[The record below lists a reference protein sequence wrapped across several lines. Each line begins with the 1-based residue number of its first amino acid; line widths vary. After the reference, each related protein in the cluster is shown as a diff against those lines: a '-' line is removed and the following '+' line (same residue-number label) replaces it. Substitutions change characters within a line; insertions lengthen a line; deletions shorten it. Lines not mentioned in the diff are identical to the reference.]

1 MNVYLRRDIDY
12 LLAPYSYEQLFLKL
26 PYDYA
31 VEAAA
36 QSRVFLTHQ
45 DAANSYWSQQY
56 VNIDTTVDDLP
67 HALRLGVHD
76 PKFPRRWAAVLETTN
91 PDWVWFISDDPL
103 EYPRFLEFI
112 GTAGSIPYVPSM
124 TEVLIVDEPD
134 ERKIVEGW
142 NVGSGSKNVTV
153 CSYDIR
159 AAVGASTPTAEIRNY
174 DYFSVGI
181 GEGES
186 RFQAF
191 TDWPD
196 GEEFAFPGLERLNT
210 KKVHY
215 ASGLLPKISSSA
227 HSFLASIPST
237 DSSSLGVQH
246 LSIVDTLCLKSTDHA
261 LYLSVA
267 NTPGTANTRG
277 TKDNDEVFLHPFHRT
292 GIPCCGTS
300 SVSTIDRG

>member
-1 MNVYLRRDIDY
+1 MSVYLRRDIDY
-12 LLAPYSYEQLFLKL
+12 LLAPYSYDQLFLKL

-36 QSRVFLTHQ
+36 QSRAFFTHQ

-112 GTAGSIPYVPSM
+112 GIAGSIPYVPSM

-181 GEGES
+181 GEGET

-196 GEEFAFPGLERLNT
+196 GEEFAFPGLERLKT
-210 KKVHY
+210 KKGPLRKRFTTEDLFEC
-215 ASGLLPKISSSA
+215 AQLFGLDPFNRQFLTGRATLINSGYPLPKKYG
-227 HSFLASIPST
+227 PC
-237 DSSSLGVQH
+237 
-246 LSIVDTLCLKSTDHA
+246 TLFERREHTW
-261 LYLSVA
+261 
-267 NTPGTANTRG
+267 
-277 TKDNDEVFLHPFHRT
+277 
-292 GIPCCGTS
+292 
-300 SVSTIDRG
+300 DREHEGN

>member
-1 MNVYLRRDIDY
+1 MSVYLRRDIDY
-12 LLAPYSYEQLFLKL
+12 LLAPYSYDQLFLKL
-26 PYDYA
+26 PFDYA

-76 PKFPRRWAAVLETTN
+76 PQFPRRWAAVLETTN

-181 GEGES
+181 GEGET

-196 GEEFAFPGLERLNT
+196 GEEFAFPGLERLKT
-210 KKVHY
+210 KKGPLRKRFTTEDLFEC
-215 ASGLLPKISSSA
+215 AQLFGLDPFNRQFLTGRATLINSGYPLPKKYG
-227 HSFLASIPST
+227 PC
-237 DSSSLGVQH
+237 
-246 LSIVDTLCLKSTDHA
+246 TLFERREHTWDRDHEG
-261 LYLSVA
+261 
-267 NTPGTANTRG
+267 N
-277 TKDNDEVFLHPFHRT
+277 
-292 GIPCCGTS
+292 
-300 SVSTIDRG
+300 

>member
-1 MNVYLRRDIDY
+1 MSVYLRRDIDY
-12 LLAPYSYEQLFLKL
+12 LLAPYSYDQLFLKL
-26 PYDYA
+26 PFDYA

-112 GTAGSIPYVPSM
+112 GIAGSIPYVPSM

-181 GEGES
+181 GEGET

-196 GEEFAFPGLERLNT
+196 GEEFAFPGLERLKT
-210 KKVHY
+210 KKGPLRKRFTTEDLFEC
-215 ASGLLPKISSSA
+215 AQLFGLDPFNRQFLTGRATLINSGYPLPKKYG
-227 HSFLASIPST
+227 PC
-237 DSSSLGVQH
+237 
-246 LSIVDTLCLKSTDHA
+246 TLFERREHTW
-261 LYLSVA
+261 
-267 NTPGTANTRG
+267 
-277 TKDNDEVFLHPFHRT
+277 
-292 GIPCCGTS
+292 
-300 SVSTIDRG
+300 DREHEGN

>member
-1 MNVYLRRDIDY
+1 MGVYLRRDIDY

-36 QSRVFLTHQ
+36 QSPVFLTHQ

-76 PKFPRRWAAVLETTN
+76 PQFPRRWAAVLETTN
-91 PDWVWFISDDPL
+91 TDWVWFISDDPL

-181 GEGES
+181 GEGET

-196 GEEFAFPGLERLNT
+196 GEEFAFPGLERLKT
-210 KKVHY
+210 KKGPLRKRFTTEDLFEC
-215 ASGLLPKISSSA
+215 AQLFGLDPFNRQFLTGRATLINSGYPLPKKYG
-227 HSFLASIPST
+227 PC
-237 DSSSLGVQH
+237 
-246 LSIVDTLCLKSTDHA
+246 TLFERREHTW
-261 LYLSVA
+261 
-267 NTPGTANTRG
+267 
-277 TKDNDEVFLHPFHRT
+277 
-292 GIPCCGTS
+292 
-300 SVSTIDRG
+300 DREHEGN

>member
-1 MNVYLRRDIDY
+1 MSVYLRRDIDY
-12 LLAPYSYEQLFLKL
+12 LLAPYSYDQLFLKL
-26 PYDYA
+26 PFDYA

-76 PKFPRRWAAVLETTN
+76 PQFPRRWAAVLETTY

-181 GEGES
+181 GEGET

-196 GEEFAFPGLERLNT
+196 GEEFAFPGLERLKT
-210 KKVHY
+210 KKGPLRKRFTTEDLFEC
-215 ASGLLPKISSSA
+215 AQLFGLDPFNRQFLTGRATLINSGYPLPKKYG
-227 HSFLASIPST
+227 PC
-237 DSSSLGVQH
+237 
-246 LSIVDTLCLKSTDHA
+246 TLFERREHTW
-261 LYLSVA
+261 
-267 NTPGTANTRG
+267 
-277 TKDNDEVFLHPFHRT
+277 
-292 GIPCCGTS
+292 
-300 SVSTIDRG
+300 DREHEGN

>member
-210 KKVHY
+210 KKGPLRKRFTTEDLFEC
-215 ASGLLPKISSSA
+215 AQLFGLDPFNRQFLTGRATLINSGYPLPKKYG
-227 HSFLASIPST
+227 P
-237 DSSSLGVQH
+237 
-246 LSIVDTLCLKSTDHA
+246 CA
-261 LYLSVA
+261 LFERREH
-267 NTPGTANTRG
+267 TW
-277 TKDNDEVFLHPFHRT
+277 
-292 GIPCCGTS
+292 
-300 SVSTIDRG
+300 DRKHEGN

>member
-1 MNVYLRRDIDY
+1 MSVYLRRDIDY
-12 LLAPYSYEQLFLKL
+12 LLAPYSYDQLFLKL
-26 PYDYA
+26 PFDYA

-76 PKFPRRWAAVLETTN
+76 PQFPRRWAAVLETTN

-159 AAVGASTPTAEIRNY
+159 AAVGASTPSAEIRNY

-181 GEGES
+181 GEGET

-196 GEEFAFPGLERLNT
+196 GEEFAFPGLERLKT
-210 KKVHY
+210 KKGPLRKRFTTEDLFEC
-215 ASGLLPKISSSA
+215 AQLFGLDPFNRQFLTGRATLINSGYPLPKKYG
-227 HSFLASIPST
+227 PC
-237 DSSSLGVQH
+237 
-246 LSIVDTLCLKSTDHA
+246 TLFERREHTWDRDHEG
-261 LYLSVA
+261 
-267 NTPGTANTRG
+267 N
-277 TKDNDEVFLHPFHRT
+277 
-292 GIPCCGTS
+292 
-300 SVSTIDRG
+300 

>member
-1 MNVYLRRDIDY
+1 MSVYLRRDIDY
-12 LLAPYSYEQLFLKL
+12 LLAPYSYDQLFLKL
-26 PYDYA
+26 PFDYA

-76 PKFPRRWAAVLETTN
+76 PQFPRRWAAVLETTN

-181 GEGES
+181 GEGET

-196 GEEFAFPGLERLNT
+196 GEEFAFPGLERLKT
-210 KKVHY
+210 KKGPLRKRFTTEDLFEC
-215 ASGLLPKISSSA
+215 AQLFGLDPFNRQFLTGRATLINSGYPLPKKYG
-227 HSFLASIPST
+227 PC
-237 DSSSLGVQH
+237 
-246 LSIVDTLCLKSTDHA
+246 TLFERREHTW
-261 LYLSVA
+261 
-267 NTPGTANTRG
+267 
-277 TKDNDEVFLHPFHRT
+277 
-292 GIPCCGTS
+292 
-300 SVSTIDRG
+300 DREHEGN

>member
-1 MNVYLRRDIDY
+1 MGVYLRRDIDY

-76 PKFPRRWAAVLETTN
+76 PQFPRRWAAVLETTN

-181 GEGES
+181 GEGET

-196 GEEFAFPGLERLNT
+196 GEEFAFPGLERLKT
-210 KKVHY
+210 KKGPLRKRFTTEDLFEC
-215 ASGLLPKISSSA
+215 AQLFGLDPFNRQFLTGRATLINSGYPLPKKYG
-227 HSFLASIPST
+227 PC
-237 DSSSLGVQH
+237 
-246 LSIVDTLCLKSTDHA
+246 TLFERREHTW
-261 LYLSVA
+261 
-267 NTPGTANTRG
+267 
-277 TKDNDEVFLHPFHRT
+277 
-292 GIPCCGTS
+292 
-300 SVSTIDRG
+300 DREHEGN

>member
-1 MNVYLRRDIDY
+1 MSVYLRRDIDY
-12 LLAPYSYEQLFLKL
+12 LLAPYSYDQLFLKL
-26 PYDYA
+26 PFDYA

-112 GTAGSIPYVPSM
+112 GIAGSIPYVPSM

-159 AAVGASTPTAEIRNY
+159 AAVGASTPTAEIRKY

-181 GEGES
+181 GEGET

-196 GEEFAFPGLERLNT
+196 GEEFAFPGLERLKT
-210 KKVHY
+210 KKGPLRKRFTTEDLFEC
-215 ASGLLPKISSSA
+215 AQLFGLDPFNRQFLTGRATLINSGYPLPKKYG
-227 HSFLASIPST
+227 PC
-237 DSSSLGVQH
+237 
-246 LSIVDTLCLKSTDHA
+246 TLFERREHTW
-261 LYLSVA
+261 
-267 NTPGTANTRG
+267 
-277 TKDNDEVFLHPFHRT
+277 
-292 GIPCCGTS
+292 
-300 SVSTIDRG
+300 DREHEGN

>member
-1 MNVYLRRDIDY
+1 MSVYLRRDIDY
-12 LLAPYSYEQLFLKL
+12 LLAPYSYDQLFLKL
-26 PYDYA
+26 PFDYA

-76 PKFPRRWAAVLETTN
+76 PQFPRRWAAVLETTN

-181 GEGES
+181 GEGET

-196 GEEFAFPGLERLNT
+196 GEEFAFPGLERLKT
-210 KKVHY
+210 KKGPLRKRFTTEDLFEC
-215 ASGLLPKISSSA
+215 AQLFGLDPFNRQFLTGRATLINSGYPLPKKYG
-227 HSFLASIPST
+227 P
-237 DSSSLGVQH
+237 
-246 LSIVDTLCLKSTDHA
+246 CA
-261 LYLSVA
+261 LFERREH
-267 NTPGTANTRG
+267 TW
-277 TKDNDEVFLHPFHRT
+277 
-292 GIPCCGTS
+292 
-300 SVSTIDRG
+300 DREHEGN

>member
-1 MNVYLRRDIDY
+1 MGVYLRRDIDY

-112 GTAGSIPYVPSM
+112 GIAGSIPYVPSM

-181 GEGES
+181 GEGET

-196 GEEFAFPGLERLNT
+196 GEEFAFPGLERLKT
-210 KKVHY
+210 KKGPLRKRFTTEDLFEC
-215 ASGLLPKISSSA
+215 AQLFGLDPFNRQFLTGRATLINSGYPLPKKYG
-227 HSFLASIPST
+227 PC
-237 DSSSLGVQH
+237 
-246 LSIVDTLCLKSTDHA
+246 TLFERREHTW
-261 LYLSVA
+261 
-267 NTPGTANTRG
+267 
-277 TKDNDEVFLHPFHRT
+277 
-292 GIPCCGTS
+292 
-300 SVSTIDRG
+300 DREHEGN

>member
-1 MNVYLRRDIDY
+1 MSVYLRRDIDY
-12 LLAPYSYEQLFLKL
+12 LLAPYSYDQLFLKL
-26 PYDYA
+26 PFDYA

-76 PKFPRRWAAVLETTN
+76 PQFPRRWAAVLETTN

-181 GEGES
+181 GEGET

-196 GEEFAFPGLERLNT
+196 GEEFAFPGLERLKT
-210 KKVHY
+210 KKGPLRKRFTTEDLFEC
-215 ASGLLPKISSSA
+215 AQLFGLDPFNRQFLTGRATLINSGYPLPCLLYTS
-227 HSFLASIPST
+227 PSPR
-237 DSSSLGVQH
+237 DS
-246 LSIVDTLCLKSTDHA
+246 
-261 LYLSVA
+261 
-267 NTPGTANTRG
+267 
-277 TKDNDEVFLHPFHRT
+277 
-292 GIPCCGTS
+292 
-300 SVSTIDRG
+300 

>member
-1 MNVYLRRDIDY
+1 MSVYLRRDIDY
-12 LLAPYSYEQLFLKL
+12 LLAPYSYDQLFLKL
-26 PYDYA
+26 PFDYA

-76 PKFPRRWAAVLETTN
+76 PQFPRRWAAVLETTN

-142 NVGSGSKNVTV
+142 NVGSGSKNVAV

-181 GEGES
+181 GEGET

-196 GEEFAFPGLERLNT
+196 GEEFAFPGLERLKT
-210 KKVHY
+210 KKGPLRKRFTTEDLFEC
-215 ASGLLPKISSSA
+215 AQLFGLDPFNRQFLTGRATLINSGYPLPKKYG
-227 HSFLASIPST
+227 PC
-237 DSSSLGVQH
+237 
-246 LSIVDTLCLKSTDHA
+246 TLFERREHTW
-261 LYLSVA
+261 
-267 NTPGTANTRG
+267 
-277 TKDNDEVFLHPFHRT
+277 
-292 GIPCCGTS
+292 
-300 SVSTIDRG
+300 DREHEGN

>member
-1 MNVYLRRDIDY
+1 MSVYLRRDIDY
-12 LLAPYSYEQLFLKL
+12 LLAPYSYDQLFLKL
-26 PYDYA
+26 PFDYA

-76 PKFPRRWAAVLETTN
+76 PQFPRRWAAVLETTN

-112 GTAGSIPYVPSM
+112 GIAGSIPYVPSM

-181 GEGES
+181 GEGET

-196 GEEFAFPGLERLNT
+196 GEEFAFPGLERLKT
-210 KKVHY
+210 KKGPLRKRFTTEDLFEC
-215 ASGLLPKISSSA
+215 AQLFGLDPFNRQFLTGRATLINSGYPLPKKYG
-227 HSFLASIPST
+227 PC
-237 DSSSLGVQH
+237 
-246 LSIVDTLCLKSTDHA
+246 TLFERREHTW
-261 LYLSVA
+261 
-267 NTPGTANTRG
+267 
-277 TKDNDEVFLHPFHRT
+277 
-292 GIPCCGTS
+292 
-300 SVSTIDRG
+300 DREHEGN

>member
-1 MNVYLRRDIDY
+1 MGVYLRRDIDY

-76 PKFPRRWAAVLETTN
+76 PQFPRRWAAVLETTN

-112 GTAGSIPYVPSM
+112 GIAGSIPYVPSM

-181 GEGES
+181 GEGET

-196 GEEFAFPGLERLNT
+196 GEEFAFPGLERLKT
-210 KKVHY
+210 KKGPLRKRFTTEDLFEC
-215 ASGLLPKISSSA
+215 AQLFGLDPFNRQFLTGRATLINSGYPLPKKYG
-227 HSFLASIPST
+227 PC
-237 DSSSLGVQH
+237 
-246 LSIVDTLCLKSTDHA
+246 TLFERREHTW
-261 LYLSVA
+261 
-267 NTPGTANTRG
+267 
-277 TKDNDEVFLHPFHRT
+277 
-292 GIPCCGTS
+292 
-300 SVSTIDRG
+300 DREHEGN